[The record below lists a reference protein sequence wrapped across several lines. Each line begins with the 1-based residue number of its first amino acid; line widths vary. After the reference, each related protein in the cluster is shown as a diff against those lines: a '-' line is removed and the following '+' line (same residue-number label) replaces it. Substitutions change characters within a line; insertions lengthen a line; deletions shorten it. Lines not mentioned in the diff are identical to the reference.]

1 MEDSQLQA
9 LSEDAK
15 SFKGLRPDVTWELR
29 FDPGPIGELP
39 KLFEING
46 QLYRRVD
53 KD

>member
-1 MEDSQLQA
+1 MEDSRI
-9 LSEDAK
+9 SMPSNDAE
-15 SFKGLRPDVTWELR
+15 FKGLRPDVTWELR

-53 KD
+53 ED